1 MPPSATGGGMVLI
14 GSNERARQDK
24 KAMGNRMKSLVPL
37 GALAL
42 WMGAG
47 CAQASIV
54 ITGTRVIYPEAER
67 EVTVRVDNVGNTP
80 ELVQTWLDEGNPKT
94 LPGESKAPFTVV
106 PPLFRLDPKKGQSL
120 RLIYTHDPLPK
131 DKESVFWLNVL
142 EVAPRDASTSANDSP
157 NKLQLAFRTR
167 IKLFFRPTGLTGHA
181 DDGATQLSWR
191 FVNKSDG
198 GYVLEASNPTPY
210 NVTFSRLAAT
220 AGGAHWTNDKGG
232 MVGPGGK
239 ENFDMGDVQ
248 TVPPASVVVEYTFIN
263 DFGVGV
269 KGVFDLQ
276 EKK

>member
-1 MPPSATGGGMVLI
+1 MCY
-14 GSNERARQDK
+14 
-24 KAMGNRMKSLVPL
+24 RMKSLAPL
-37 GALAL
+37 LALAL

-94 LPGESKAPFTVV
+94 LPSESKAPFTVV

-120 RLIYTHDPLPK
+120 RLIYTHDPLPQ

-142 EVAPRDASTSANDSP
+142 EVPPRETSTSTNDNP

-167 IKLFFRPTGLTGHA
+167 IKVFFRPIGLTGYA
-181 DDGATQLSWR
+181 DDSAAKVTWR
-191 FVNKSDG
+191 FVSKSDG

-210 NVTFSRLAAT
+210 NVTFSHLAAT
-220 AGGAHWTNDKGG
+220 AAGTRWNNDKGG
-232 MVGPGGK
+232 MVAPGGK
-239 ENFDMGDVQ
+239 ESFDMGDVR
-248 TVPPASVVVEYTFIN
+248 TMPPASIAVEYTFIN

-269 KGVFDLQ
+269 KGAFDPQ